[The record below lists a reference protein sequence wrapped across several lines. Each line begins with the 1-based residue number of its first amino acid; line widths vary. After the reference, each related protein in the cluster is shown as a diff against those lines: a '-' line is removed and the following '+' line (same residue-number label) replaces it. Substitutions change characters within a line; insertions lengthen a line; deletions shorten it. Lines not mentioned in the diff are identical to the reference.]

1 METKFALVVDDSKSA
16 RFALRKFLE
25 NQGYTVE
32 TAEGALEAYTCL
44 KNRRPDVVF
53 LDHLM
58 PGIDGFDALRT
69 IRREPEYARIPVIIC
84 SSNEGDDFVR
94 EARAQGASEILPKP
108 PTPEHIERV
117 LKRVRQAAAAPAAPQ
132 ATPAPASATHTAA
145 PSPKV
150 QPIREPE
157 VAIQQAVMK
166 TLREAM
172 PASPLGTA
180 ATASAGPPAAPTA
193 PTAPRTPAAA
203 ADTHSLESMRE
214 DFEGRMRRITQD
226 LYVQF
231 GAVRA
236 QLAHIE
242 GSMSVNSDERIGS
255 IAGDAVKAQ
264 MKTLSNQL
272 ESMFAN
278 LRGDIEAAINVQNRN
293 IEAIAKSVRQAAAE
307 EAHTVAER
315 VVMNAAVRISDQMAE
330 SFLRVLR
337 QAQNQAHAA

>member
-69 IRREPEYARIPVIIC
+69 IRREPDYARIPVVIC

-117 LKRVRQAAAAPAAPQ
+117 LKKVRQVPA
-132 ATPAPASATHTAA
+132 TAPASATTHTAA

-180 ATASAGPPAAPTA
+180 ATGSAAPPAAPAA
-193 PTAPRTPAAA
+193 PAPPRTPAVA
-203 ADTHSLESMRE
+203 ADMHSLENMRE

-242 GSMSVNSDERIGS
+242 GSMSVNNDERIAG

-272 ESMFAN
+272 ENMFVN

-337 QAQNQAHAA
+337 QAQSQAHAA

>member
-1 METKFALVVDDSKSA
+1 METKFALIVDDSKSA

-25 NQGYTVE
+25 NQGYSVE
-32 TAEGALEAYTCL
+32 TAEGALEAYACL

-69 IRREPEYARIPVIIC
+69 IRREPDYVRIPVIIC

-94 EARAQGASEILPKP
+94 EARAQGANEVLPKP

-117 LKRVRQAAAAPAAPQ
+117 LKRVRQPAAAPAPA
-132 ATPAPASATHTAA
+132 ATPPSAQTAA
-145 PSPKV
+145 PSQKV
-150 QPIREPE
+150 QSIREPE

-172 PASPLGTA
+172 PSSPLGA
-180 ATASAGPPAAPTA
+180 PATASAAPPQSAAATPAT
-193 PTAPRTPAAA
+193 PRTPAT
-203 ADTHSLESMRE
+203 ADPHHVESLRE
-214 DFEGRMRRITQD
+214 DFEARMRRITQD

-231 GAVRA
+231 GALRA
-236 QLAHIE
+236 QLAHME
-242 GSMSVNSDERIGS
+242 GSLSGNSDERVAGIATEVVHAQTQAIGNNLQNLF
-255 IAGDAVKAQ
+255 V
-264 MKTLSNQL
+264 
-272 ESMFAN
+272 N
-278 LRGDIEAAINVQNRN
+278 LRADLEAAIAAQNRN
-293 IEAIAKSVRQAAAE
+293 IEAITQSIRQTAAE
-307 EAHTVAER
+307 EAHAVAER

-337 QAQNQAHAA
+337 QAQNQNQANAA